1 MHSSSS
7 QRLAWRILANE
18 AGIRLTPCIQQ
29 PEDAGWSRG
38 RVLPLGRLLDQAV
51 QWDWLSAQD
60 RLVINQLERT
70 HQLADGSSLAE
81 LEGEAALPLLLGHPA
96 LFWEEEPDQ
105 PVMLEAGQISLLL
118 QRQQQQMVLQLSP
131 PGIAACQ
138 HCLWQRSGT
147 NSLLVY
153 WPGPEIRQLA
163 ALLGHR
169 LTVPLAAR
177 KKLLEAIGD
186 MVPWLPVELVEADD
200 GADLPAM
207 PADPRLFAV
216 LTPLPEGLRLQ
227 LRCRVAEQA
236 AWYPPGRG
244 PWQQVALEQGQA
256 IRFQRQ
262 LGEEKQA
269 LTALL
274 EDCPA
279 LAAARPD
286 PDGVLQWLLAN
297 QQQALQ
303 VVQQLQ
309 QLQAM
314 APQRLECVWPQGQR
328 MRIQAQAGLPQLRLK
343 TRRKNGWL
351 EVTGEVQVD
360 EDRVLQL
367 RQLLEALAN
376 QPGQYLRLS
385 EQDWLVL
392 SDSLQ
397 ARLQQLARL
406 ADHAVADGLR
416 LSLLAAPLLAGL
428 SEDIGQFDGDAGWQ
442 QLQQNWDSLR
452 DYQPVVPATL
462 QASLR
467 PYQLQ
472 GFAWLSRLAHIGA
485 GACLADDMGL
495 GKTVQTLALLLSR
508 AHLGPQLVVAPT
520 SVALN
525 WLAEAARFAPSLRL
539 RPYQQQRDLSTVG
552 PQDLVIASYGLLQ
565 LQADDFAE
573 VHWASVV
580 LDEAQA
586 IKNAA
591 TKRAQAAQSL
601 RADFRLAASGT
612 PVENHLGELWS
623 LFRFITP
630 GLLGNEERFQ
640 QRFAQPIAEGD
651 EEARATLKAL
661 IQPYLLRRT
670 KAEVLTELPPR
681 TDITRRI
688 ALSEQELHVY
698 EAMRQQALQKLAE
711 VDSQDKKTMQV
722 LAELTRLRR
731 FCCHPALLQA
741 DTALPASKF
750 VFFCQLMT
758 ELLDN
763 GHKALVFSQFV
774 DHLALARQWLD
785 QQGITYQYLDGATP
799 GKQRKAR
806 MDAFQAG
813 EGEVFLISLK
823 AGGTGLN
830 LTAADYV
837 IHLDPW
843 WNPAVEDQASDR
855 AYRMGQQRPVTVY
868 RLVAENTIEEKI
880 VALHAEKRAL
890 ADSLLEGGDLAA
902 RLDGEAL
909 LALLQSF

>member
-1 MHSSSS
+1 MQTTSS

-29 PEDAGWSRG
+29 PEGAGWSRG
-38 RVLPLGRLLDQAV
+38 RVLPLGRLLDQAA

-60 RLVINQLERT
+60 RLVIGQLERT
-70 HQLADGSSLAE
+70 HQLSDGSSLAE

-96 LFWEEEPDQ
+96 LFWEDQPEQ

-131 PGIAACQ
+131 PGIAASQ
-138 HCLWQRSGT
+138 HCLWQRSGP

-153 WPGPEIRQLA
+153 WPGSEIRQLA
-163 ALLGHR
+163 ALLGHS

-186 MVPWLPVELVEADD
+186 MVPWLPVELVDADD

-216 LTPLPEGLRLQ
+216 LVPLPEGLRLQ

-244 PWQQVALEQGQA
+244 PWQQVALEQGLP

-262 LGEEKQA
+262 LSEEKQA
-269 LTALL
+269 LAALL
-274 EDCPA
+274 QDCPA
-279 LAAARPD
+279 LAAARAD
-286 PDGVLQWLLAN
+286 PDGVVQWLLAD

-309 QLQAM
+309 QLHAI

-343 TRRKNGWL
+343 TKRKNGWL

-367 RQLLEALAN
+367 RQLLEALAH

-385 EQDWLVL
+385 EQDWLAL
-392 SDSLQ
+392 SDSLL
-397 ARLQQLARL
+397 ARLQQLAML
-406 ADHAVADGLR
+406 ADHALPDGLR
-416 LSLLAAPLLAGL
+416 LSLLAAPALAELAG
-428 SEDIGQFDGDAGWQ
+428 DIGSMEGDAGWQ
-442 QLQQNWDSLR
+442 QLLAQRDSLR
-452 DYQPVVPATL
+452 VFQPEVPATL

-495 GKTVQTLALLLSR
+495 GKTVQTLAVLLDR

-623 LFRFITP
+623 LFRFVTP

-651 EEARATLKAL
+651 EEARTTLKAL

-688 ALSEQELHVY
+688 PLSEQELHVY

-731 FCCHPALLQA
+731 FCCHPALLQP

-785 QQGITYQYLDGATP
+785 EQGIAYQYLDGATP

-890 ADSLLEGGDLAA
+890 ADSLLQGGDLAA
-902 RLDGEAL
+902 QLDGAAL
-909 LALLQSF
+909 LALLQGS

>member
-1 MHSSSS
+1 MNPIPS

-18 AGIRLTPCIQQ
+18 AGIRLTPCLQQ
-29 PEDAGWSRG
+29 QSESGWSRG
-38 RVLPLGRLLDQAV
+38 RVLPLGRLLDQAD

-60 RLVINQLERT
+60 RLVIGQLQRT
-70 HQLADGSSLAE
+70 HQLSDGSSLAE

-96 LFWEEEPDQ
+96 LFREDAPDQ
-105 PVMLEAGQISLLL
+105 PIMLEAGRISLLM
-118 QRQQQQMVLQLSP
+118 QRQQQQLLLQLSP

-138 HCLWQRSGT
+138 HCLWQSSGPGR
-147 NSLLVY
+147 LLVY

-163 ALLGHR
+163 ALLGHS

-186 MVPWLPVELVEADD
+186 MVPWLPIELVDADYGD
-200 GADLPAM
+200 DLPTC
-207 PADPRLFAV
+207 PADSRLFAV
-216 LTPLPEGLRLQ
+216 LVPLPEGLRLQ
-227 LRCRVAEQA
+227 LRCRVAEHA

-244 PWQQVALEQGQA
+244 PWQQVALEQGQP
-256 IRFQRQ
+256 IQFQRQ
-262 LGEEKQA
+262 LQQEKQA
-269 LTALL
+269 VQRLL
-274 EDCPA
+274 LDCPA

-286 PDGVLQWLLAN
+286 PDGVLEWLLADHG
-297 QQQALQ
+297 QALGI
-303 VVQQLQ
+303 VE
-309 QLQAM
+309 QLQAI
-314 APQRLECVWPQGQR
+314 APVRLECVWPQGQR
-328 MRIQAQAGLPQLRLK
+328 LRIQSKAGLPQLRLK
-343 TRRKNGWL
+343 VQRKHGWL

-385 EQDWLVL
+385 EQDWLAL
-392 SDSLQ
+392 SDSLA
-397 ARLQQLARL
+397 ARLQQLALL
-406 ADHAVADGLR
+406 ADHAVPGGLR
-416 LSLLAAPLLAGL
+416 LSLLSAPALAALG
-428 SEDIGQFDGDAGWQ
+428 EQIGGFTGDADWQ
-442 QLQQNWDSLR
+442 QRLAAWDSLR
-452 DYQPVVPATL
+452 EYAPQVPATL

-565 LQADDFAE
+565 LQGEQFAA

-586 IKNAA
+586 IKNAS
-591 TKRAQAAQSL
+591 TKRAQAAQAL

-623 LFRFITP
+623 LFRFVTP

-640 QRFAQPIAEGD
+640 QRFVQPIAEGD
-651 EEARATLKAL
+651 EEARTTLKAM

-670 KAEVLTELPPR
+670 KAQVLTELPPR

-688 ALSEQELHVY
+688 PLSEQELHVY

-731 FCCHPALLQA
+731 FCCHPALLQPE
-741 DTALPASKF
+741 TALPASKF
-750 VFFCQLMT
+750 AVFCQLLG

-763 GHKALVFSQFV
+763 DHKALVFSQFV

-785 QQGITYQYLDGATP
+785 EAGIRYQYLDGATP

-813 EGEVFLISLK
+813 EGDVFLISLK

-890 ADSLLEGGDLAA
+890 ADSLLEGGDMAA
-902 RLDGEAL
+902 QLDGAAL
-909 LALLQSF
+909 LALLHDY

>member
-1 MHSSSS
+1 MQTTTS

-29 PEDAGWSRG
+29 LEGAGWSRG
-38 RVLPLGRLLDQAV
+38 RVLPLGRLLDQAG
-51 QWDWLSAQD
+51 QWDWLSTQD
-60 RLVINQLERT
+60 RLVIRQLERT
-70 HQLADGSSLAE
+70 HQLSDGSSLAE

-96 LFWEEEPDQ
+96 LFWEEQPDQ
-105 PVMLEAGQISLLL
+105 PVTLEAGQISLLL

-138 HCLWQRSGT
+138 HCLWQRSGP

-153 WPGPEIRQLA
+153 WPGAEIRQLA

-169 LTVPLAAR
+169 LSVPVAAR

-244 PWQQVALEQGQA
+244 PWQQVALYQGQA
-256 IRFQRQ
+256 LRFQRQ
-262 LGEEKQA
+262 LSEEKQA
-269 LTALL
+269 LAALL
-274 EDCPA
+274 DDCPA

-309 QLQAM
+309 AI

-343 TRRKNGWL
+343 TKRKNGWL

-367 RQLLEALAN
+367 RQLLEALAH

-392 SDSLQ
+392 SDSLH
-397 ARLQQLARL
+397 AKLQQLVRL
-406 ADHAVADGLR
+406 ADHAIADGLR
-416 LSLLAAPLLAGL
+416 LSLLAAPLLAVL

-442 QLQQNWDSLR
+442 QLQQGWDSLR
-452 DYQPVVPATL
+452 TFEPSVPATL

-495 GKTVQTLALLLSR
+495 GKTVQTLALLLAR

-525 WLAEAARFAPSLRL
+525 WLAEAARFAPSLHL

-591 TKRAQAAQSL
+591 TKRAQAAQGL

-651 EEARATLKAL
+651 EQARTTLKAM

-688 ALSEQELHVY
+688 ALSEQEVHVY
-698 EAMRQQALQKLAE
+698 EAMRQQALQTLAE

-731 FCCHPALLQA
+731 FCCHPALLQP

-750 VFFCQLMT
+750 AFFCQLMS

-785 QQGITYQYLDGATP
+785 EQGIAYQYLDGATP

-909 LALLQSF
+909 LALLQGS

>member
-1 MHSSSS
+1 
-7 QRLAWRILANE
+7 
-18 AGIRLTPCIQQ
+18 
-29 PEDAGWSRG
+29 
-38 RVLPLGRLLDQAV
+38 
-51 QWDWLSAQD
+51 
-60 RLVINQLERT
+60 
-70 HQLADGSSLAE
+70 
-81 LEGEAALPLLLGHPA
+81 
-96 LFWEEEPDQ
+96 
-105 PVMLEAGQISLLL
+105 
-118 QRQQQQMVLQLSP
+118 
-131 PGIAACQ
+131 
-138 HCLWQRSGT
+138 
-147 NSLLVY
+147 
-153 WPGPEIRQLA
+153 
-163 ALLGHR
+163 
-169 LTVPLAAR
+169 
-177 KKLLEAIGD
+177 
-186 MVPWLPVELVEADD
+186 
-200 GADLPAM
+200 
-207 PADPRLFAV
+207 
-216 LTPLPEGLRLQ
+216 
-227 LRCRVAEQA
+227 
-236 AWYPPGRG
+236 
-244 PWQQVALEQGQA
+244 
-256 IRFQRQ
+256 
-262 LGEEKQA
+262 
-269 LTALL
+269 
-274 EDCPA
+274 
-279 LAAARPD
+279 
-286 PDGVLQWLLAN
+286 WLLAN
-297 QQQALQ
+297 HGQALRI
-303 VVQQLQ
+303 VEE
-309 QLQAM
+309 LQAQDP
-314 APQRLECVWPQGQR
+314 AQLECVWPQGQR
-328 MRIQAQAGLPQLRLK
+328 MRIQGKAGLPQLRIK
-343 TRRKNGWL
+343 TQRKHGWL

-367 RQLLEALAN
+367 RQLLEALAAR
-376 QPGQYLRLS
+376 PGQYLRLS
-385 EQDWLVL
+385 EQDWLAL
-392 SDSLQ
+392 SDSLVM
-397 ARLQQLARL
+397 RLQQLALL
-406 ADHAVADGLR
+406 ADHAVAGGLR
-416 LSLLAAPLLAGL
+416 LSLLTAPTLAGL
-428 SEDIGQFDGDAGWQ
+428 GADIGSFAGDEGWQ
-442 QLQQNWDSLR
+442 QLLSRWDSLR
-452 DYQPVVPATL
+452 TFQPAVPATL

-472 GFAWLSRLAHIGA
+472 GFAWLSRLAHLGA

-539 RPYQQQRDLSTVG
+539 QPYQQQRDLSTVG
-552 PQDLVIASYGLLQ
+552 PQHLVIASYGLLQ
-565 LQADDFAE
+565 LQAEDFAS

-586 IKNAA
+586 IKNAN

-630 GLLGNEERFQ
+630 GLLGNEDKFQ
-640 QRFAQPIAEGD
+640 QRFAQPVAEGD
-651 EEARATLKAL
+651 EEARATLKAM

-670 KAEVLTELPPR
+670 KAQVLTELPPR

-731 FCCHPALLQA
+731 FCCHPALLQP

-750 VFFCQLMT
+750 AFFCQLVT

-785 QQGITYQYLDGATP
+785 AQGITYQYLDGATP

-813 EGEVFLISLK
+813 EGDLFLISLK

-890 ADSLLEGGDLAA
+890 ADSLLEGGELAA
-902 RLDGEAL
+902 SLDGEAL
-909 LALLQSF
+909 LALLQSA